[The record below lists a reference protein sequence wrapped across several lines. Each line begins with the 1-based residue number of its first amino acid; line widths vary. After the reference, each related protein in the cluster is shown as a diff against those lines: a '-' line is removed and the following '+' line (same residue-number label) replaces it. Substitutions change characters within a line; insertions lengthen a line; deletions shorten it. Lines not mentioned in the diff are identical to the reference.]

1 MEIAKL
7 VLEYVKALAWPLTII
22 LLSLSFR
29 SEIKRL
35 LARLRKAVLPGGL
48 SVDLQEEV
56 REAPRVSGMVEL
68 GIRRRLEAK
77 PNIGFF
83 RPLIIGTSGTGF
95 DAF

>member
-22 LLSLSFR
+22 LLSLSIR
-29 SEIKRL
+29 SEIKGL

-68 GIRRRLEAK
+68 GIRRLEAK

-83 RPLIIGTSGTGF
+83 HPLIIGQSVTGI

>member
-1 MEIAKL
+1 M
-7 VLEYVKALAWPLTII
+7 
-22 LLSLSFR
+22 
-29 SEIKRL
+29 
-35 LARLRKAVLPGGL
+35 LPGGL

-68 GIRRRLEAK
+68 GIRRLEAK

-83 RPLIIGTSGTGF
+83 HPLIIGTNGTGF